1 MFEKLLAA
9 DPAKLPS
16 CNKWLMT
23 AKVNKYV
30 SNNK

>member
-23 AKVNKYV
+23 AKVNKLCQQ
-30 SNNK
+30 